1 MGFTSTGTA
10 EFGIV
15 IINPTDKDIF
25 VNQVSIQIIPNK
37 GGDLVFKS
45 GTTTSISP
53 ATGTWASANNIIFW
67 QDLVNPIKIASLNGT
82 EYIVTTELLQI
93 SSELTTHPINT
104 LMVSVFSSYGQF
116 GQGPFTTG
124 FSELVSA
131 VVSVYMNKTAD
142 STTAGGELYV
152 VDELE
157 SSKAHKFNVTIRNT
171 ADGDSNLAVLESGS
185 YILINVPPGWTN
197 IANGIGGTSAAL
209 TYKHPY
215 RRFLSRS
222 YIYWKS
228 KSCDI

>member
-1 MGFTSTGTA
+1 MLGCDGSSVILSASDSEAVEVVPSVRRSIFARPDLLFSFPNPMGFSSTGTA

-157 SSKAHKFNVTIRNT
+157 SSKAHKFIVFI
-171 ADGDSNLAVLESGS
+171 
-185 YILINVPPGWTN
+185 
-197 IANGIGGTSAAL
+197 
-209 TYKHPY
+209 
-215 RRFLSRS
+215 
-222 YIYWKS
+222 S
-228 KSCDI
+228 KSYGIYFYWYR